1 MTFSPI
7 ERQPRRRRGVRR
19 AVPWLA
25 GLALAAILFG
35 LGVAVGEALHDNPK
49 PGLTVTSVRTL
60 HP

>member
-1 MTFSPI
+1 MTS
-7 ERQPRRRRGVRR
+7 RVVRV
-19 AVPWLA
+19 AV

-49 PGLTVTSVRTL
+49 PGSVVTSVRTF

>member
-1 MTFSPI
+1 MSRTA
-7 ERQPRRRRGVRR
+7 RWV
-19 AVPWLA
+19 A
-25 GLALAAILFG
+25 GLALAVILFG

>member
-7 ERQPRRRRGVRR
+7 ERRPRKRRGARR
-19 AVPWLA
+19 AVLWLA

-35 LGVAVGEALHDNPK
+35 VGVAVGEALHDNPE
-49 PGLTVTSVRTL
+49 PGRTVTSVRTL